1 MSEVHM
7 KLSCLFV
14 ILFFTFGVQVT
25 VGQSSIAALESYQ
38 RGYER
43 QQRGDLRGAISD
55 YDEALKA
62 DSNFVEAYIA
72 RASAR
77 YRLGDL
83 EGANGDYDKAIRM
96 GSEYAE
102 AYLGRGTVRTERN
115 NLDGAID
122 DYSKAISMKPEYAEA
137 YYGRCL
143 DRYLRGEFDQAIVD
157 CDRAVK
163 INPRYANAYHNRAL
177 ARYGKGD
184 FDGAIADYNT
194 SMEIDPQI
202 PNGYYNRGLAY
213 QAKGEI
219 DRAIADYTK
228 TLEIN
233 PRHPEAFYLRGLARE
248 RKGDRQGAIS
258 DFDKAIEIGPM
269 LGGPYCSRGLAF
281 LSQSRDAEA
290 ERDLNKCFEL
300 EPGRRSAVEAQARK
314 IRQERSSPPD
324 DIALL
329 APVSIKK
336 DLYPADADARKEIDQ
351 AFKQAAI
358 EKKRVLLIF
367 GGNWCYDCHVL
378 DRALHEGT
386 AGKIVTESFL
396 LVHVDIGEGEKNLDL
411 VKEYKASLDKGVP
424 VVVILSG
431 DGSLLYSST
440 DGEFE
445 AARKMMKKDLV
456 AFLTHWKETGH

>member
-1 MSEVHM
+1 M
-7 KLSCLFV
+7 KISCLFA

-25 VGQSSIAALESYQ
+25 VAQSSITAIESY
-38 RGYER
+38 RHGYER

-55 YDEALKA
+55 YDKTLKT
-62 DSNFVEAYIA
+62 DPNYVEAYIA

-83 EGANGDYDKAIRM
+83 KGANADYDNAIKI
-96 GSEYAE
+96 GAEYAE

-122 DYSKAISMKPEYAEA
+122 DYSKAILMKPEYAEA

-143 DRYLRGEFDQAIVD
+143 DRYLKGEFDQAIVD

-184 FDGAIADYNT
+184 FDGAIVDYNT

-202 PNGYYNRGLAY
+202 PNGYYNRALAY
-213 QAKGEI
+213 QAKAEF

-228 TLEIN
+228 ALEVN
-233 PRHPEAFYLRGLARE
+233 PRHPEAFYARGLARE
-248 RKGDRQGAIS
+248 SKGDRQGAMS
-258 DFDKAIEIGPM
+258 DFDKSIEFGPK
-269 LGGPYCSRGLAF
+269 LGRPYCSRGLAF
-281 LSQSRDAEA
+281 LSESRDAEA
-290 ERDLNKCFEL
+290 ERDLKKCFEI
-300 EPGRRSAVEAQARK
+300 EPGRRPEVEAQARK

-324 DIALL
+324 DVPYL
-329 APVSIKK
+329 APVSVKK
-336 DLYPADADARKEIDQ
+336 DLYPADADAGKEIEE
-351 AFKQAAI
+351 ALKQAVI
-358 EKKRVLLIF
+358 EKKRVLLMF

-378 DRALHEGT
+378 DRALHESD
-386 AGKIVTESFL
+386 AGKIVKESFL
-396 LVHVDIGEGEKNLDL
+396 LVHVDIGEGDKNLGL
-411 VKEYKASLDKGVP
+411 VKKYKTTLDKGVP
-424 VVVILSG
+424 VVVILGS
-431 DGSLLYSST
+431 DGSALYSSD

-445 AARKMMKKDLV
+445 AARRMMKRDLL
-456 AFLTHWKETGH
+456 AFLTRWKVTGQ

>member
-1 MSEVHM
+1 M
-7 KLSCLFV
+7 KISCLFA

-25 VGQSSIAALESYQ
+25 VGQSSITALESYQ

-43 QQRGDLRGAISD
+43 QLRGDMRGAISE
-55 YDEALKA
+55 YDETLKR
-62 DSNFVEAYIA
+62 DPNFVEAYIA

-83 EGANGDYDKAIRM
+83 EGANADYDKAIKM

-122 DYSKAISMKPEYAEA
+122 DYSKAISLKPEYAEA

-143 DRYLRGEFDQAIVD
+143 DRYLKGEFDQAIVD

-177 ARYGKGD
+177 ARYGKRD

-202 PNGYYNRGLAY
+202 SNGYYNRALAY
-213 QAKGEI
+213 QAKA
-219 DRAIADYTK
+219 DLDHAIADYTK
-228 TLEIN
+228 ALEIN
-233 PRHPEAFYLRGLARE
+233 PRHHEAFYARGVARE
-248 RKGDRQGAIS
+248 SKGDRQGAIN
-258 DFDKAIEIGPM
+258 DFDKSLEIEPK
-269 LGGPYCSRGLAF
+269 LGRAYCSRALAF

-300 EPGRRSAVEAQARK
+300 EPARRSEVEVQARK

-324 DIALL
+324 AAAFL
-329 APVSIKK
+329 APVSVKK
-336 DLYPADADARKEIDQ
+336 DLYRADADARNEIEE
-351 AFKQAAI
+351 ALKQAVI
-358 EKKRVLLIF
+358 EKKRVLLVF

-378 DRALHEGT
+378 DRALHEGA
-386 AGKIVTESFL
+386 AGKVVKESFL
-396 LVHVDIGEGEKNLDL
+396 VVHVDIGEGDKNLDL
-411 VKEYKASLDKGVP
+411 SKKYKVPLEKGVP
-424 VVVILSG
+424 AVVILSG
-431 DGSLLYSST
+431 QGSLLYSSS

-445 AARKMMKKDLV
+445 AARKIMKKDLV
-456 AFLTHWKETGH
+456 TFLIRWKKGQ

>member
-1 MSEVHM
+1 MAEVHM
-7 KLSCLFV
+7 KIRYLFA

-25 VGQSSIAALESYQ
+25 VGQSSITAIESYR

-55 YDEALKA
+55 YDKTLKTA
-62 DSNFVEAYIA
+62 PNFVEAYIA

-83 EGANGDYDKAIRM
+83 EGANADYDIAIKI
-96 GSEYAE
+96 GAEYAE

-115 NLDGAID
+115 NLDGAIE

-143 DRYLRGEFDQAIVD
+143 DRYLKGEFDRAILD

-163 INPRYANAYHNRAL
+163 INPRYANAYQNRAL

-202 PNGYYNRGLAY
+202 SNGYYNRALAY
-213 QAKGEI
+213 QAKADL

-228 TLEIN
+228 DLEIN

-248 RKGDRQGAIS
+248 RKGDRQGAMS
-258 DFDKAIEIGPM
+258 DFDKSIEIGPK
-269 LGGPYCSRGLAF
+269 LGRPYCSRGLAF

-290 ERDLNKCFEL
+290 EGDLKKCFEI
-300 EPGRRSAVEAQARK
+300 EPGRRSEVEAQARK
-314 IRQERSSPPD
+314 IRQERSLPLEDP
-324 DIALL
+324 ALL
-329 APVSIKK
+329 APVSVKK
-336 DLYPADADARKEIDQ
+336 DLYPADADAAKEIE
-351 AFKQAAI
+351 AALKQAVI
-358 EKKRVLLIF
+358 EKKRVLLMF

-378 DRALHEGT
+378 DRALHEGD
-386 AGKIVTESFL
+386 AGKIVKESFL
-396 LVHVDIGEGEKNLDL
+396 LVHVDIGEGDKNLDL
-411 VKEYKASLDKGVP
+411 VKKYKTTLDKGVP
-424 VVVILSG
+424 VVVVLDNDDSA
-431 DGSLLYSST
+431 LYSSD

-445 AARKMMKKDLV
+445 AARKMMKQDLV
-456 AFLTHWKETGH
+456 AFLMHWRGKRQ

>member
-1 MSEVHM
+1 M
-7 KLSCLFV
+7 KINCLFA

-25 VGQSSIAALESYQ
+25 VGQASITAIESYR

-43 QQRGDLRGAISD
+43 QQRGDLRGAISA
-55 YDEALKA
+55 YDETLKL
-62 DSNFVEAYIA
+62 DPNFVEAYIA

-83 EGANGDYDKAIRM
+83 EGSNADYDNAIRI
-96 GSEYAE
+96 GAEYAE

-143 DRYLRGEFDQAIVD
+143 DRYLKGEFDQAIVD

-202 PNGYYNRGLAY
+202 PNGYYNRALAY
-213 QAKGEI
+213 QAKADL

-228 TLEIN
+228 ALEIN

-248 RKGDRQGAIS
+248 RKGDRQGAMS
-258 DFDKAIEIGPM
+258 DFDKSIEIGPK

-290 ERDLNKCFEL
+290 ERDLKKCFEI

-324 DIALL
+324 DVAFL
-329 APVSIKK
+329 APVSVKK
-336 DLYPADADARKEIDQ
+336 DLYPAGADAGKEIEE
-351 AFKQAAI
+351 ALKQAVI
-358 EKKRVLLIF
+358 ERKRVLLVF

-378 DRALHEGT
+378 DRALHEGA
-386 AGKIVTESFL
+386 AGKIVRESFL
-396 LVHVDIGEGEKNLDL
+396 IVHVDIGEGDKNLDL
-411 VKEYKASLDKGVP
+411 VKKYKITLDKGVP
-424 VVVILSG
+424 AVVILSS
-431 DGSLLYSST
+431 DGALLYGSA

-456 AFLTHWKETGH
+456 AFLTQWKGKKQ